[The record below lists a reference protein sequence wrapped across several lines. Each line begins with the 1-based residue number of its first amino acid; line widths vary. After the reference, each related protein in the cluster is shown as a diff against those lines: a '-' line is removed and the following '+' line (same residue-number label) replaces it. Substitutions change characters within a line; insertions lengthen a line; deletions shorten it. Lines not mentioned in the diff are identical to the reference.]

1 MKQTRQSKIIELLDN
16 QGLVTVSDLG
26 AHFGVS
32 EMTIRR
38 DLLELE
44 VMGLVRRV
52 HGGATRSLGRAYE
65 PPFRQRQ
72 ASSSGSK
79 MAIAHAAAAMILEGD
94 AIGLDVGST
103 VLEMVPAFVPVD
115 NLTVVTSSLRVATR
129 VAEMHALEHSIRLIV
144 TGGVTRADEL
154 SLIGQTAINTYR
166 GIRLDKAFIS
176 VGGISVENGA
186 TEFNL
191 EDAEVKRAMIQ
202 SSNEIIVLAD
212 SSKFDQTGFAH
223 VVDLPQITTL
233 ITDSGLDPEKVGQLR
248 EQGVNVHVVEP
259 L

>member
-16 QGLVTVSDLG
+16 QGMVTVSDLG

-79 MAIAHAAAAMILEGD
+79 AAIARAAASMILAGD

-115 NLTVVTSSLRVATR
+115 NLTVVTSSLRVASR
-129 VAEMHALEHSIRLIV
+129 VAELHALEHSIRLIV
-144 TGGVTRADEL
+144 TGGITRADEL
-154 SLIGQTAINTYR
+154 SLIGQTAINSYR
-166 GIRLDKAFIS
+166 AIRLDKAFIS
-176 VGGISVENGA
+176 VGGISVEDGA

-202 SSNEIIVLAD
+202 SSKEIIVLAD
-212 SSKFDQTGFAH
+212 SSKFHQTGFAH
-223 VVDLPQITTL
+223 VVDLSQITTL
-233 ITDSGLDPEKVGQLR
+233 ITDSGLENEKVRQLEDR
-248 EQGVNVHVVEP
+248 GVTVRIVDP
-259 L
+259 S